1 VRSDTSPTNW
11 MVMGYSGTKNDLH
24 VYEQGTGGVDEFLS
38 AMSAHPD
45 EVIYGYLRVLYG
57 ENSRPKFLLVTLV
70 PETLSGMA
78 KAKAN
83 MHKPAVE
90 AFVQY
95 FHTYFNVSSVHEVT
109 AAAIEDK
116 LHSAGG
122 AHYGR
127 GEGGG
132 VCGGGEDFGG
142 IKAMATRNFEQK
154 GAHVL
159 SAGKSPK
166 VESGATVAGLSSSKK
181 KEEPAAPA
189 PKKTQPKSEPPKK
202 VEPAKKAEPPK
213 KAEPQ
218 KKAEPP
224 KKVEE
229 EKKKEDAP
237 FMSEFQKRKKEVL
250 SRSSNAAAA
259 SKKKEEPPKES
270 LEVRLA
276 RAIQAITENGVED
289 DDTGDIDVMFGDIK
303 DSVDEDLVKQMKR
316 MGQLEFVG
324 SSLNDDT
331 ILTLKK
337 L

>member
-1 VRSDTSPTNW
+1 MNS
-11 MVMGYSGTKNDLH
+11 
-24 VYEQGTGGVDEFLS
+24 
-38 AMSAHPD
+38 HPD

-95 FHTYFNVSSVHEVT
+95 FHTYFNISSVREIT
-109 AAAIEDK
+109 PAAIEEK

-166 VESGATVAGLSSSKK
+166 VESGATVAGVTVTK
-181 KEEPAAPA
+181 KEEPAPKASPA
-189 PKKTQPKSEPPKK
+189 KKAQPA
-202 VEPAKKAEPPK
+202 PAKKAEPAPVKKQEPAKKEPVKKEEKPK
-213 KAEPQ
+213 QAKPAP
-218 KKAEPP
+218 
-224 KKVEE
+224 VE
-229 EKKKEDAP
+229 EKKDEPAP

-250 SRSSNAAAA
+250 ARSG
-259 SKKKEEPPKES
+259 KKEEKKAEEPKES

-289 DDTGDIDVMFGDIK
+289 DETGDIDVMFGDIK
-303 DSVDEDLVKQMKR
+303 DVVDEDLAKQMKR

-324 SSLNDDT
+324 SSLNDDS

>member
-1 VRSDTSPTNW
+1 
-11 MVMGYSGTKNDLH
+11 
-24 VYEQGTGGVDEFLS
+24 
-38 AMSAHPD
+38 
-45 EVIYGYLRVLYG
+45 
-57 ENSRPKFLLVTLV
+57 
-70 PETLSGMA
+70 MA

-90 AFVQY
+90 SFVQY
-95 FHTYFNVSSVHEVT
+95 FHTYFNISNVREIT
-109 AAAIEDK
+109 AAAIEEK

-166 VESGATVAGLSSSKK
+166 VESGATVAGVSSSKK
-181 KEEPAAPA
+181 KEEPAPAKKPA
-189 PKKTQPKSEPPKK
+189 PKKTEPVKK
-202 VEPAKKAEPPK
+202 PEPVRKPEPVKK
-213 KAEPQ
+213 
-218 KKAEPP
+218 
-224 KKVEE
+224 EE
-229 EKKKEDAP
+229 EKPKQTKPAPKEEKKEEPAP
-237 FMSEFQKRKKEVL
+237 FMSDFQRRKKEVL
-250 SRSSNAAAA
+250 SRSGR
-259 SKKKEEPPKES
+259 KGEEKKEEPPKES
-270 LEVRLA
+270 LETRLA

-289 DDTGDIDVMFGDIK
+289 EDTGDIDVMFGDIK
-303 DSVDEDLVKQMKR
+303 DTVDEDLVKQMKR